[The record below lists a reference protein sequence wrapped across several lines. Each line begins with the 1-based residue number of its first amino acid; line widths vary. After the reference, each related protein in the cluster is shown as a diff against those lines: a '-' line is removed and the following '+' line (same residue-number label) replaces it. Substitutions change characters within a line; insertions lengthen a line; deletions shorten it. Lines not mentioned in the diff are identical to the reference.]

1 MNLLKMLS
9 SMFFKNK
16 YYQLKK
22 ENKQLKQ
29 TINKLEDILFN

>member
-16 YYQLKK
+16 YYQLKQ